1 MRTLKLTDDERSAKR
16 SFQALSVDEEG
27 NEVYVG
33 LSREESKWM
42 LDYERK
48 YAPGRTR
55 SPKRDEKK
63 RHIELHKKHE
73 SARLRAI
80 GLNHSIKPIG
90 SA

>member
-1 MRTLKLTDDERSAKR
+1 VRTLKLTDDERSAKR
-16 SFQALSVDEEG
+16 SFQALSVDDEG

-33 LSREESKWM
+33 LSREESEWM

-55 SPKRDEKK
+55 SPERDEKK
-63 RHIELHKKHE
+63 RHIELHEKHE
-73 SARLRAI
+73 LARLRAI